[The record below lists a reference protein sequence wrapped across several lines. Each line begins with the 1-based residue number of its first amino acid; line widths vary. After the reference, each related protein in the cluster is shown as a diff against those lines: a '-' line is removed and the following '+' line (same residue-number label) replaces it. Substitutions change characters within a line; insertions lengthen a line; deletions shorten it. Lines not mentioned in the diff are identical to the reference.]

1 MICYLLGKPE
11 RKEWELFPDINHR
24 VIKLSQIEKVTF
36 DRRKEM
42 MVSKRLKAKDYRT
55 VSTGFNVLS
64 SKPRLITLA
73 IAHSYAVT

>member
-36 DRRKEM
+36 DREGAN
-42 MVSKRLKAKDYRT
+42 KR
-55 VSTGFNVLS
+55 GNS
-64 SKPRLITLA
+64 SRLTQSFHFFMFEPIFSPVNALNQP
-73 IAHSYAVT
+73 I

>member
-1 MICYLLGKPE
+1 MGIV
-11 RKEWELFPDINHR
+11 PDINHR

-64 SKPRLITLA
+64 SKPG
-73 IAHSYAVT
+73 

>member
-42 MVSKRLKAKDYRT
+42 MVSKRLKGEPAEFGKNRT
-55 VSTGFNVLS
+55 LRFSGH
-64 SKPRLITLA
+64 P
-73 IAHSYAVT
+73 

>member
-42 MVSKRLKAKDYRT
+42 MVSKRLKAK
-55 VSTGFNVLS
+55 
-64 SKPRLITLA
+64 
-73 IAHSYAVT
+73 